1 MSKIL
6 CGHDPNDRPSL
17 CHFRQ
22 VRQREDCALLSD
34 EKYVAASEPEREV
47 PVMRQTI
54 LVSAVVFLIFSAPA
68 RGQGIVPRAPF
79 PSDWLP
85 SGEVMYRQFCAAC
98 HGAHAQGN
106 GPAAPTLKRQPPDL
120 TTLAKR
126 HGGKFPYDYVSSI
139 SNSGPALLPTV
150 PRTCLRGVRS
160 FKRSTRKTNALCRTG
175 LETSPITWHPCNES
189 SSSALTV

>member
-98 HGAHAQGN
+98 HGAHAKGN

-139 SNSGPALLPTV
+139 VQFGP
-150 PRTCLRGVRS
+150 G
-160 FKRSTRKTNALCRTG
+160 
-175 LETSPITWHPCNES
+175 
-189 SSSALTV
+189 SSAHGSPDMPTWGPIFQTIDKKDERAVQDRIRNLADYLASQQRK